1 MSRKDNNKVC
11 EPVAIYGMSENLV
24 NSGLITQRHDLSTED
39 KKRLIS
45 FITQEVVYDED
56 VEDDVDWDTFDCD
69 LPPYTIDELHARIEK
84 SHQQYLR
91 GEVYTEKK
99 VQEELRKEF
108 PWLQSVEN

>member
-24 NSGLITQRHDLSTED
+24 NSGLLTQIHDLSTED

-91 GEVYTEKK
+91 GEVYTEKE

-108 PWLQSVEN
+108 PWLHSVEN